1 MSVVF
6 KYVDGKLVFSD
17 VNIHK
22 TERVPTHVCEDGK
35 TYIIGEVFGAFYEEV
50 SNSGWRKNVDALYN
64 FVGAFS
70 IAYVSEEQCVF
81 ATDING
87 IEPWYYYKKDNVF
100 LLSDSFWE
108 ILKNVDV
115 DFVDINRE
123 EIKTM
128 MISST
133 VKGETVIKGLSYTPP
148 AHMGVF
154 SGETKEVT
162 VKRYREFR
170 YANLVS
176 DVGIAVENMDRLL
189 DEAMHMIKEK
199 CGDVKYC
206 IGISGG
212 LDSRV
217 IPHYARK
224 YDMQLYG
231 FNVCV
236 PRPHGF
242 FLAKSLVNARKIAKA
257 YNIPYREVKWTPDKV
272 EEKVLL
278 KIRKYPLGTGRN
290 TFKYESF
297 FPEYDILLT
306 GASGEI
312 VGNILPEDIET
323 FTDEMLIKVMQD
335 VFISNSYKSS
345 FWMRV
350 ARALKFLFGVN
361 IKVSIK
367 SSFSKLLKDVDIECA
382 KEMIKGFVEDGKRK
396 GQTNT
401 EIYEDYLNSYMT
413 SRNRNGGFE
422 SFLGQKRSFSIYVP
436 FLFKEVLNWNPMLLH
451 NRKALNELIARKIP
465 EVKHISPET
474 FGNVPGKKAGVIKKT
489 MSLFSF
495 LLRGNGVAID
505 QHWINKRKVK
515 SKLLG
520 RVGNDCQWFCEV
532 FEVEKTEL
540 IDIVKKSN
548 EAEFLINIWEMKALL
563 DCIEQREYLLF

>member
-17 VNIHK
+17 VDIHK
-22 TERVPTHVCEDGK
+22 TERVPMYACEDGK
-35 TYIIGEVFGAFYEEV
+35 TYIIGEVFGTTYEEV
-50 SNSGWRKNVDALYN
+50 SNSGWRKNVDVLYN

-70 IAYVSEEQCVF
+70 IAYVSDEQCVF

-154 SGETKEVT
+154 LGETKEVT
-162 VKRYREFR
+162 IEKYREFR
-170 YANLVS
+170 YANLIS
-176 DVGIAVENMDRLL
+176 NVGLAVENMDRLL

-236 PRPHGF
+236 PRPHGL
-242 FLAKSLVNARKIAKA
+242 FLAKSLVNARKIAKV
-257 YNIPYREVKWTPDKV
+257 YKIPYREVKWTPDKV
-272 EEKVLL
+272 EEKVML
-278 KIRKYPLGTGRN
+278 KIKKYPLGTGRN
-290 TFKYESF
+290 SFKYEDF
-297 FPEYDILLT
+297 FPEYDVLLT

-312 VGNILPEDIET
+312 VGNILPEEIEM
-323 FTDEMLIKVMQD
+323 FTDEKLIEVMQD

-345 FWMRV
+345 FLMRG
-350 ARALKFLFGVN
+350 ARTLKFLFGIN
-361 IKVSIK
+361 IKVSVK
-367 SSFSKLLKDVDIECA
+367 SSFSKLLKEGDIERA
-382 KEMIKGFVEDGKRK
+382 KEMIKGFIEEGKRK

-401 EIYEDYLNSYMT
+401 EIYEDYLNNYMT

-436 FLFKEVLNWNPMLLH
+436 FLFKEVVNWNPMLLH

-515 SKLLG
+515 SKLLS
-520 RVGNDCQWFCEV
+520 RVGNDCQWFCKV
-532 FEVEKTEL
+532 FEVEKAEL
-540 IDIVKKSN
+540 IDIVKSSK